1 MRVAEKTAVPNLSN
15 ILGKLRWIIPLGVM
29 GILIVMALPVPAMIM
44 DLLIRMNVALS
55 IPVMLISMYK
65 LQPVHLSVFPSFHFI
80 HNALKDR
87 S

>member
-29 GILIVMALPVPAMIM
+29 GILTVMVFPVSTMIM
-44 DLLIRMNVALS
+44 DLLIGMSVALS
-55 IPVMLISMYK
+55 ISVMPISMYK
-65 LQPVHLSVFPSFHFI
+65 LQPVHLSVFPSFLFI
-80 HNALKDR
+80 QSALKDR